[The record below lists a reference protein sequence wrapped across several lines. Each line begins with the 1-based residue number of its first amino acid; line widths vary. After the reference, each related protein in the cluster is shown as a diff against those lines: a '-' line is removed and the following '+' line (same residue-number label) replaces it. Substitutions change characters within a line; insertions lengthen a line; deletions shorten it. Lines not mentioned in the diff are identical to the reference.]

1 VSLTLPRRAPSR
13 RPSEGRAVTVVSPE
27 RGCLREA
34 DKVNRDPTVLELV
47 LINGERR
54 TLTLAAHTGSLG
66 NVLDRFDDWIRT
78 DDGGWVQKS
87 FIVEVRTPE
96 RVGNAPAGSA
106 EDFDR
111 L

>member
-1 VSLTLPRRAPSR
+1 MGA
-13 RPSEGRAVTVVSPE
+13 
-27 RGCLREA
+27 REA
-34 DKVNRDPTVLELV
+34 GIVNRDATAVLELV

-78 DDGGWVQKS
+78 DDGGWVQKT
-87 FIVEVRTPE
+87 FIVEVRVLD
-96 RVGNAPAGSA
+96 RVEDAQAGSA
-106 EDFDR
+106 EEFDR